1 MKISKRK
8 KLLATITSFILVLCL
23 TAFVSCSQG
32 GNGGFVNPGDNLGG
46 GGTAE
51 KPDAIVSSE
60 TENLISAAGAVD
72 FGALKEDVSLDGA
85 VALSDKTVEITETLR
100 SVHALVRF
108 LIARLRFQ
116 SAILDA
122 WKAGKP
128 GDVRQFAETEIPEL
142 VGLLDVF
149 SSEIRAEWLRTAR
162 PFGLEIIQRRNAG
175 VRERFFELLRRLRE
189 TDEIPELDAQLAAL
203 ETGVRT
209 PLRNTFSGTVIA

>member
-1 MKISKRK
+1 MSARFRAVCGEDFELFLELGKVWFEDK
-8 KLLATITSFILVLCL
+8 KTKTGVSTESLVWDDPLLGIGWLSYRSA
-23 TAFVSCSQG
+23 
-32 GNGGFVNPGDNLGG
+32 GDGVP
-46 GGTAE
+46 E
-51 KPDAIVSSE
+51 RY
-60 TENLISAAGAVD
+60 SAA
-72 FGALKEDVSLDGA
+72 
-85 VALSDKTVEITETLR
+85 LSELCRKLETVEITETLR

-128 GDVRQFAETEIPEL
+128 GDVRQLAETEIPEL
-142 VGLLDVF
+142 VGLLAVF